1 MKALRS
7 HVRGGPETLVY
18 EDSPEP
24 PIAAGEA
31 LIRVHAAAITP
42 TELTWNSTWTD
53 SNGKDRRPIV
63 PSFEVSGTVE
73 RVGDGAVDV
82 RRDDPVYGLLNFWRD
97 GAAAEFVAARAADLA
112 PKPRSLDHVHSAA
125 VPLSGLT
132 AWQALFDHAGVAA
145 GDRVLIQGA
154 AGGVGTFAVQFA
166 HIRGAHVIGTASKR
180 NTAFLKELGAD
191 EVVDYSSAR
200 FEDVIRGVDAVID
213 TVGGETLDRSWGVL
227 RPGGIL
233 VTIAG
238 DAPEAIAAK
247 YSVRGVSMLVQPN
260 RAQLIQIADL
270 IDAGRVRPIV
280 DAVYPLP
287 RARDAYERGLLG
299 HTRGK
304 LVLQVVQ

>member
-63 PSFEVSGTVE
+63 PSFEVSGVVE
-73 RVGDGAVDV
+73 RVGDRAADV
-82 RRDDPVYGLLNFWRD
+82 RRADPVYGLLNFWRD

-112 PKPRSLDHVHSAA
+112 PKPRSLDHVRAAA

-180 NTAFLKELGAD
+180 NTTFLKELGAD

-200 FEDVIRGVDAVID
+200 FEDGIRGVDAVID
-213 TVGGETLDRSWGVL
+213 TVGGETLERSWGVL
-227 RPGGIL
+227 RPGGVL

-247 YSVRGVSMLVQPN
+247 YSLRGVSMLVQPN

-304 LVLQVVQ
+304 LVLQVVP

>member
-1 MKALRS
+1 MKALGS
-7 HVRGGPETLVY
+7 HGRGGPETLVY

-42 TELTWNSTWTD
+42 TELTWDSTWTD

-73 RVGDGAVDV
+73 RVGDGAVGG
-82 RRDDPVYGLLNFWRD
+82 RRDDPGYGLLNFWRD
-97 GAAAEFVAARAADLA
+97 GAAGEFVAARAADLA

-125 VPLSGLT
+125 VPLSGLP
-132 AWQALFDHAGVAA
+132 AWQDLFDHAGVAA

-154 AGGVGTFAVQFA
+154 AGGGGTFAVQFA
-166 HIRGAHVIGTASKR
+166 PIRGAHVVGTASKR
-180 NTAFLKELGAD
+180 NTAFLKEVGAD

-213 TVGGETLDRSWGVL
+213 TIGGETLDRSWGVL
-227 RPGGIL
+227 RPGGVL

-247 YSVRGVSMLVQPN
+247 YSVRGVSMLVQP
-260 RAQLIQIADL
+260 
-270 IDAGRVRPIV
+270 
-280 DAVYPLP
+280 
-287 RARDAYERGLLG
+287 
-299 HTRGK
+299 
-304 LVLQVVQ
+304 

>member
-63 PSFEVSGTVE
+63 PSFEVSGVVE
-73 RVGDGAVDV
+73 RVGDRAADV
-82 RRDDPVYGLLNFWRD
+82 RRADPVYGLLNFWRD

-112 PKPRSLDHVHSAA
+112 PKPRSLDHVRAAA

-145 GDRVLIQGA
+145 
-154 AGGVGTFAVQFA
+154 
-166 HIRGAHVIGTASKR
+166 HVIGTASKR
-180 NTAFLKELGAD
+180 NTTFLKELGAD

-304 LVLQVVQ
+304 LVLQVVP